1 LELKKPLLKQP
12 LIGIKVSRG
21 LDSHIK
27 KLLPLIIL
35 MMMISFQSSVAQVP
49 DYNEI
54 DPKQIYMRNMHGEIL
69 GTGIGLSIS
78 HEWLWE
84 ETYGGRIGIG
94 TSSGI
99 LLNAITVPAT
109 VVYVFGDDHQLE
121 TGLGLTGL
129 LKTTKNQS
137 MRGFENK
144 FLAMHLLVGYRFFE
158 REGFIIRINGVM
170 LTTDER
176 TLLWGGMGIGLNL
189 AP

>member
-1 LELKKPLLKQP
+1 M
-12 LIGIKVSRG
+12 LIVVSG
-21 LDSHIK
+21 PSLS
-27 KLLPLIIL
+27 
-35 MMMISFQSSVAQVP
+35 AQIPV
-49 DYNEI
+49 YTEK
-54 DPKQIYMRNMHGEIL
+54 DPAEIYMRNMHGEML

-84 ETYGGRIGIG
+84 ETYGGRVGIG

-109 VVYVFGDDHQLE
+109 IVYVWGRNHQLE

-137 MRGFENK
+137 MKGFDGK
-144 FLAMHLLVGYRFFE
+144 FLTMHLLVGYRFFQK
-158 REGFIIRINGVM
+158 EGFIIRMNGVM